1 MDRFDFFAHL
11 PRNQPG
17 GTSFTS
23 AYLSSVKI
31 HPTDRLLDLASAG
44 GDRLVVAGYVDQ
56 GGSGVVRAAIDS
68 GAFDTFHFPD
78 GMIAANLE
86 NNFGSELDGSTGQ
99 HPGTD
104 SPGADK
110 FTALV
115 DGAFDTTSPFAP
127 ESYDAAALL
136 MLAMQ
141 AAGSS
146 DPQVYKDQ
154 VMSLANAPGEK
165 IYPGE
170 LAKALQI
177 LKDGGEV
184 DYEGATA
191 VELIGP
197 GESAGSYR
205 QIKIE
210 DGKITTV
217 QYR

>member
-1 MDRFDFFAHL
+1 MMDSRMK
-11 PRNQPG
+11 R
-17 GTSFTS
+17 TSM
-23 AYLSSVKI
+23 
-31 HPTDRLLDLASAG
+31 
-44 GDRLVVAGYVDQ
+44 LV
-56 GGSGVVRAAIDS
+56 GS
-68 GAFDTFHFPD
+68 
-78 GMIAANLE
+78 
-86 NNFGSELDGSTGQ
+86 
-99 HPGTD
+99 
-104 SPGADK
+104 
-110 FTALV
+110 
-115 DGAFDTTSPFAP
+115 
-127 ESYDAAALL
+127 AAALML
-136 MLAMQ
+136 LAMQ

-154 VMSLANAPGEK
+154 VMSVANAPGEK

-177 LKDGGEV
+177 LKEGGEV